1 MSEAEKKRRR
11 EYKAQRKKR
20 IMIFSIVLCALIL
33 LTTVFGIIYRS
44 LDKTL
49 FVAYSETSN
58 VTYQVK
64 LFPNPYFEGEWQA
77 ANQSYVADLTD
88 KVKADFKYALSVDE
102 PDAEYS
108 YLYKMTATL
117 VVADK
122 STRVPIYHPI
132 DTLVFPTGMMT
143 KGNIDVEESVIID
156 YASYRAEA
164 MEFIDAYGL
173 TNVDAYIDV
182 SLNVETVGNRTY
194 STPKTYNAT
203 LNLPLTVQTFRP
215 ETTSSVPTSEMQY
228 LECEA
233 GVGIVLF
240 LVLTI
245 VFGTLSVLGAA
256 FLAFFV
262 YLTRNH
268 DINYAIKVKRLV
280 STYKSFIQEM
290 TTPFATDGYQLVYI
304 KNFNEMLEVRDT
316 IGAPLLMY
324 ENADATATSFVIPS
338 NMGILYCYEIRVE
351 DYNDIYG
358 ITDEEDAFDAPAKE
372 CFVKTLWAKICD
384 FFRNLKKKKATE
396 VEATEDETADTE
408 VADAEATEDEEATE
422 AEAIE
427 GEATEAE
434 ETPAEEIS
442 EEAPAEEIPE
452 EAPVEEASAEE
463 ISEEAPVEEASAE
476 E

>member
-132 DTLVFPTGMMT
+132 DTLVVPTGMMT

-156 YASYRAEA
+156 YAAYRTKAL
-164 MEFIDAYGL
+164 EFIDAYRL

-182 SLNVETVGNRTY
+182 SLNVETVGNRT
-194 STPKTYNAT
+194 
-203 LNLPLTVQTFRP
+203 
-215 ETTSSVPTSEMQY
+215 
-228 LECEA
+228 
-233 GVGIVLF
+233 
-240 LVLTI
+240 
-245 VFGTLSVLGAA
+245 
-256 FLAFFV
+256 
-262 YLTRNH
+262 
-268 DINYAIKVKRLV
+268 
-280 STYKSFIQEM
+280 
-290 TTPFATDGYQLVYI
+290 
-304 KNFNEMLEVRDT
+304 
-316 IGAPLLMY
+316 
-324 ENADATATSFVIPS
+324 
-338 NMGILYCYEIRVE
+338 
-351 DYNDIYG
+351 
-358 ITDEEDAFDAPAKE
+358 
-372 CFVKTLWAKICD
+372 
-384 FFRNLKKKKATE
+384 
-396 VEATEDETADTE
+396 
-408 VADAEATEDEEATE
+408 
-422 AEAIE
+422 
-427 GEATEAE
+427 
-434 ETPAEEIS
+434 
-442 EEAPAEEIPE
+442 
-452 EAPVEEASAEE
+452 
-463 ISEEAPVEEASAE
+463 
-476 E
+476 